1 MDRQP
6 ASGQASGE
14 VLYSCQLKSQ
24 STGGGASSRHAV
36 HPTGMCGWVRL
47 SDVRVMSHRGVSE
60 VHVKLLQ
67 APLAWF
73 EEGDLIRTWMRG
85 MPGIM

>member
-24 STGGGASSRHAV
+24 TTGERASSRHAV
-36 HPTGMCGWVRL
+36 HPKGMCGWVRL

-60 VHVKLLQ
+60 MHVKLLQ
-67 APLAWF
+67 APLVWF
-73 EEGDLIRTWMRG
+73 EEGDLI
-85 MPGIM
+85 PG